1 MPVLFRVVTMPNG
14 RGPTVKFGPGYEKY
28 RQTCTEVPKVP
39 SNVHPRYQ
47 KDLQTCTEVPK
58 GPPNVHRDTKRPSGT
73 KRTGTKR
80 PSAAPNVPRRS
91 EKDRRLQ
98 NVPAREVRKG
108 PRRKCKGTKRTVISK
123 TYRHVRSEMDRY
135 AREWTAGNG
144 LTGLVPLPKNS
155 ALFAKFK
162 NNGRIMGLK
171 TLPYSPK

>member
-28 RQTCTEVPKVP
+28 RQTSTEVPKVP
-39 SNVHPRYQ
+39 SNVHRGT
-47 KDLQTCTEVPK
+47 KSTVKRASEVPK

-108 PRRKCKGTKRTVISK
+108 PRRKCKGTKRTDVSK
-123 TYRHVRSEMDRY
+123 TYRHVRSEKDRY
-135 AREWTAGNG
+135 ANAKVRKGPTSPER
-144 LTGLVPLPKNS
+144 TG
-155 ALFAKFK
+155 
-162 NNGRIMGLK
+162 
-171 TLPYSPK
+171 T